1 MIHMKPSVKKSVG
14 EKMAKAVDGQQ
25 NLPRMTT
32 QADVDAWIGRL
43 HCFLVGERKKKR
55 PQDKKKS
62 PPNTRSAC
70 SRAAEEKLLE
80 TTIGHW
86 LAGLE
91 QRLGNAPRWNGIRP
105 AVVITT
111 TPAGIRACKILAEET
126 EFGAVFEYSCYLT
139 EYEYRYWCK
148 EEPDP
153 NLQFHVNYW
162 AWIKTSVP
170 PLGCMSFVIT
180 HYRKTTNTGF
190 YDMGSTALA
199 KTTMLIVRCLGGTV
213 RPRGYSPSIFVK
225 VFPPCRGVFTI

>member
-1 MIHMKPSVKKSVG
+1 
-14 EKMAKAVDGQQ
+14 
-25 NLPRMTT
+25 MTT

-55 PQDKKKS
+55 PQGKKKS

-70 SRAAEEKLLE
+70 ARAAEEKLLE

-170 PLGCMSFVIT
+170 STRMHEFRNYPLPEDNQYWLLRHGLNGLGKDDYADCQVFGWDG
-180 HYRKTTNTGF
+180 TTTRL
-190 YDMGSTALA
+190 LA
-199 KTTMLIVRCLGGTV
+199 EHFREGV
-213 RPRGYSPSIFVK
+213 PSV
-225 VFPPCRGVFTI
+225 